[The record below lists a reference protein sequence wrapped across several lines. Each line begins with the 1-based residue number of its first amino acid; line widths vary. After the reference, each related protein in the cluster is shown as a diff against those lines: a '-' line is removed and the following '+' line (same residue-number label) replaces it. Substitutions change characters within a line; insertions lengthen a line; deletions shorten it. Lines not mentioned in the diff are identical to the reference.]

1 MATQTQVSQTI
12 DYRGPPILVG
22 ALAHLLREEG
32 LDFERPRDD
41 RTNVAEVVEVTL
53 SVTSGD
59 TVLDRTL
66 DVMVDTAVARFRRR
80 FGDSPASVSVR
91 DKRGTQAASATGS

>member
-22 ALAHLLREEG
+22 ALAHLFREEG

-41 RTNVAEVVEVTL
+41 RTSVAEVVEMTL
-53 SVTSGD
+53 TVTSGA
-59 TVLDRTL
+59 TVPDQTL
-66 DVMVDTAVARFRRR
+66 DVTVETAVARFRRR
-80 FGDSPASVSVR
+80 FGDSPASIAVGDNV
-91 DKRGTQAASATGS
+91 GTHA

>member
-1 MATQTQVSQTI
+1 MATQTQVFQTI

-41 RTNVAEVVEVTL
+41 STNVAEVVEVTL
-53 SVTSGD
+53 TVTSGA
-59 TVLDRTL
+59 TVLDQTL

-80 FGDSPASVSVR
+80 FGDSPASVSVG
-91 DKRGTQAASATGS
+91 DNRGTKA

>member
-41 RTNVAEVVEVTL
+41 RASLAEAVEVTL
-53 SVTSGD
+53 TVRPGD

-80 FGDSPASVSVR
+80 FGDSPASIAVGDNV
-91 DKRGTQAASATGS
+91 GTHA

>member
-1 MATQTQVSQTI
+1 MATQTQVFQTI

-41 RTNVAEVVEVTL
+41 RTSVAEVVEVTL
-53 SVTSGD
+53 TVTSGA
-59 TVLDRTL
+59 TVLDQTL
-66 DVMVDTAVARFRRR
+66 DVMVDIAVARFRRR
-80 FGDSPASVSVR
+80 FGDSPASVSVG
-91 DKRGTQAASATGS
+91 DNRGTQA

>member
-32 LDFERPRDD
+32 LDFVRPRDD
-41 RTNVAEVVEVTL
+41 RTSVAEVVEVTL
-53 SVTSGD
+53 TVRSAA

-66 DVMVDTAVARFRRR
+66 DVMVDSAVARFRGR
-80 FGDSPASVSVR
+80 FGDSPASITVG
-91 DKRGTQAASATGS
+91 DNRGPQA